1 MWSQKEGKSAG
12 AGSLLSDCEHGFS
25 SLSFGSSYA
34 MMG

>member
-1 MWSQKEGKSAG
+1 MKPEEGESAG
-12 AGSLLSDCEHGFS
+12 AGYLLSDCEHGIS